1 LLSAPLNC
9 RTSRLKDIQAAHRR
23 YSQQHLKNSKTQ
35 RVLAASFG
43 TDLADRYMSEVMFD
57 VDPSALVGAT
67 Q

>member
-1 LLSAPLNC
+1 
-9 RTSRLKDIQAAHRR
+9 LKDIQAAHRR